1 MENEAGRMESA
12 VFVALAQSQGTLVRF
27 FLSLSLSLLIYK
39 IEGWGSSVNCCF
51 RASLRSLRGER

>member
-12 VFVALAQSQGTLVRF
+12 VFVALPQSQGTLGRF

-39 IEGWGSSVNCCF
+39 SAGSGNSVNCCF
-51 RASLRSLRGER
+51 RASLRSLRGEW